1 MIAYLDSSVLVRS
14 YLPDED
20 GHADVGRILEDSD
33 IAAVTG
39 SLTRIEVSGA
49 LVRAASAGRGDRD
62 GLLKLLD
69 FDLGESGAVTVLK
82 ADQADVEQTALKLV
96 RQHALRALD
105 ALHLA
110 VAQLAVP
117 PLAEAREPIVFV
129 SRDTAQRTAAEHLG
143 FALI

>member
-1 MIAYLDSSVLVRS
+1 MDSSALVRS

-20 GHADVGRILEDSD
+20 GHAEVNRLLADPD
-33 IAAVTG
+33 IAVVTG

-49 LVRAASAGRGDRD
+49 LVRAASVGRGDRV

-69 FDLGESGAVTVLK
+69 SDLGEVLTVLK
-82 ADQADVEQTALKLV
+82 VDQGEMEDNALRLV

-110 VAQLAVP
+110 IAKLAVP
-117 PLAEAREPIVFV
+117 RLAEPRETIAFV
-129 SRDTAQRTAAEHLG
+129 SRDTAQVEVATRLG
-143 FALI
+143 FASL

>member
-1 MIAYLDSSVLVRS
+1 LIAYLDSSVLVRS

-20 GHADVGRILEDSD
+20 GHADMGRILEDPD

-69 FDLGESGAVTVLK
+69 FDLGEHGAVTVLK
-82 ADQADVEQTALKLV
+82 ADQNQVEQTALQLV

-117 PLAEAREPIVFV
+117 PLAEPRETIAFV
-129 SRDTAQRTAAEHLG
+129 SRDSAQASVAAGLG
-143 FALI
+143 FEGL

>member
-1 MIAYLDSSVLVRS
+1 LIAYLDSSVLVRS

-20 GHADVGRILEDSD
+20 GHADVSRILDDPD

-39 SLTRIEVSGA
+39 SLTRVEVSGA
-49 LVRAASAGRGDRD
+49 LVRAASAGRGNRD

-69 FDLGESGAVTVLK
+69 FDLGEGGVVTVLK
-82 ADQADVEQTALKLV
+82 ADQAEVEETALKLV
-96 RQHALRALD
+96 RKYALRALD

-117 PLAEAREPIVFV
+117 PLAELRETIAFV
-129 SRDTAQRTAAEHLG
+129 SRDGVQASVAVELG
-143 FALI
+143 FDRL

>member
-1 MIAYLDSSVLVRS
+1 VIAYLDSSVLVRS

-20 GHADVGRILEDSD
+20 GHAHVNQILDDPDV
-33 IAAVTG
+33 AAVTG

-49 LVRAASAGRGDRD
+49 LVRAASIGRGDRD

-69 FDLGESGAVTVLK
+69 FDLGEGGALTVLK
-82 ADQADVEQTALKLV
+82 ADQAEVEQTALKLV

-110 VAQLAVP
+110 VAQLAIP
-117 PLAEAREPIVFV
+117 PLAEPREAIAFV
-129 SRDTAQRTAAEHLG
+129 SRDSTQAAVAAELG
-143 FALI
+143 FEPL

>member
-14 YLPDED
+14 YLLDED
-20 GHADVGRILEDSD
+20 GHADVGRILEDPD

-49 LVRAASAGRGDRD
+49 LVRAASAGRGNRD

-69 FDLGESGAVTVLK
+69 CDLGEGGALTVLK
-82 ADQADVEQTALKLV
+82 ADQSQVEETALKLV
-96 RQHALRALD
+96 RKYALRALD

-117 PLAEAREPIVFV
+117 PLAEPRETIAFV
-129 SRDTAQRTAAEHLG
+129 SHDGVQASVAVELG
-143 FALI
+143 FDPL